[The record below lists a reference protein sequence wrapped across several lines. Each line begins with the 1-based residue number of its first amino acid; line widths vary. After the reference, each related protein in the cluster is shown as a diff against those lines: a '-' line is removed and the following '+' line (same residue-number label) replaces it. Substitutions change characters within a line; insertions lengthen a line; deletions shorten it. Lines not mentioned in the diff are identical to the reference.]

1 MRIVETLLN
10 KTELIDSTY
19 INAEWFTDIKLRN
32 IVKAIRAEEGNEKYD
47 YYFPL
52 EDPESLLLIDRWKD
66 EEAIEKHHKSEMM
79 AQINELRKKYKLKM
93 KVERFTD
100 LP

>member
-1 MRIVETLLN
+1 MDKPENLQKKWSKETLS
-10 KTELIDSTY
+10 KRFAQKKET
-19 INAEWFTDIKLRN
+19 
-32 IVKAIRAEEGNEKYD
+32 KYD

-79 AQINELRKKYKLKM
+79 AQINELRKSIN
-93 KVERFTD
+93 
-100 LP
+100 

>member
-1 MRIVETLLN
+1 MSITVNILYTSTNGQARKFAEEMVE
-10 KTELIDSTY
+10 
-19 INAEWFTDIKLRN
+19 RN

-52 EDPESLLLIDRWKD
+52 EDTESLLLIDRWKD

>member
-1 MRIVETLLN
+1 MSITVHILYTSTNGRARKFAEEMMERKIVE
-10 KTELIDSTY
+10 
-19 INAEWFTDIKLRN
+19 
-32 IVKAIRAEEGNEKYD
+32 AIRAAEGNEKYE

-52 EDPESLLLIDRWKD
+52 EDPESVLLIDRWTD
-66 EEAIEKHHKSEMM
+66 QEAIDRHHKSEMM
-79 AQINELRKKYKLKM
+79 NQIAELRKKYHLKM

>member
-1 MRIVETLLN
+1 MSITVNILYT
-10 KTELIDSTY
+10 ST
-19 INAEWFTDIKLRN
+19 NGQARKF
-32 IVKAIRAEEGNEKYD
+32 AEEGNEKYD